1 MSVKGELSEEGGRE
15 EEKDEPC
22 EPDERGRRMRMQ
34 REEFSI
40 RHSPRLPLPVCTE
53 GTSAVISSLS
63 DTAGNAD
70 HCSCFGIF
78 PTLRPPPPPPCA
90 AVLGCGAAA
99 AAAAASVSA
108 GTGTLTLSATVHGG
122 VEERKEGPSR
132 DQRVGPH
139 TAPLERRVRAK
150 RRWR

>member
-22 EPDERGRRMRMQ
+22 EPHERGRRMRMQ

-78 PTLRPPPPPPCA
+78 PTLRPPPPPGA

-122 VEERKEGPSR
+122 GGRKEGGA
-132 DQRVGPH
+132 V
-139 TAPLERRVRAK
+139 
-150 RRWR
+150 